1 MAMVVKWRLTTL
13 AVMAASMLL
22 TGCMKD
28 AKCGCIDEVPEPK
41 APAKQEA
48 VR

>member
-1 MAMVVKWRLTTL
+1 MFIKWRKAAV

-28 AKCGCIDEVPEPK
+28 AKCGCIDEAPEPK
-41 APAKQEA
+41 APVQQET
-48 VR
+48 VH